1 VSLADVPVAGTVV
14 QIEQENLA
22 EVPAMVESHFAPASC
37 RRPSSSWCG
46 RLQADHYRRAMVED
60 RMSDAPSLSGADLGI
75 SAHVAIEAADVA
87 LASSDMPEVANVI
100 DQSRRSP
107 CARRP

>member
-1 VSLADVPVAGTVV
+1 
-14 QIEQENLA
+14 
-22 EVPAMVESHFAPASC
+22 
-37 RRPSSSWCG
+37 
-46 RLQADHYRRAMVED
+46 MVED